1 MTKKCKKRMEKEV
14 IKNNHSAGQ
23 PGLSRRERIA
33 ELFKEYGVPLKDM
46 TDEMEG
52 QTAIVFSPLPKTE
65 QTDEAETCLRNLN
78 RRKNS

>member
-1 MTKKCKKRMEKEV
+1 MAKEEKKL
-14 IKNNHSAGQ
+14 NNSGEQ

-52 QTAIVFSPLPKTE
+52 QTAIVFSPLPKRE
-65 QTDEAETCLRNLN
+65 QSDEAETCLRNLN